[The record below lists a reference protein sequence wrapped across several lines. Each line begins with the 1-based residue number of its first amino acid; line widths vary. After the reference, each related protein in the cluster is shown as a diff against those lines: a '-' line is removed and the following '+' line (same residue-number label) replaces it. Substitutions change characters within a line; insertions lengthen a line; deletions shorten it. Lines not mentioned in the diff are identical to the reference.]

1 MLYAFIFSLLFWSQP
16 KSALTQHTQWVIHK
30 NSSLQVA
37 GTSNVK
43 DFTCRLES
51 VELPDTLA
59 FTLSAAAQ
67 IIVFKQHKLCIPV
80 DPFDCGNP
88 LIQKDFKRTL
98 KCDTFP
104 NIELQ
109 FLDLRLSG
117 GKFWWKEPLQGAIS
131 ITIGGKAK
139 RYLLDYDLHIYGQEV
154 IELNGQRTL
163 SLADF
168 SLTPPKRLAG
178 LVKIDEEVN
187 VSFRLVLHAIN
198 NSAFTAFQSN
208 Q

>member
-1 MLYAFIFSLLFWSQP
+1 M
-16 KSALTQHTQWVIHK
+16 
-30 NSSLQVA
+30 A

-51 VELPDTLA
+51 VELPDTLS
-59 FTLSAAAQ
+59 FTLSTASQ
-67 IIVFKQHKLCIPV
+67 IIVFKQHKLCIPI

-98 KCDTFP
+98 KCEDYP

-109 FLDLRLSG
+109 FLDLRMSG
-117 GKFWWKEPLQGAIS
+117 GTFWWKEPLQGAIS
-131 ITIGGKAK
+131 ITIGGIAR
-139 RYLLDYDLHIYGQEV
+139 RYLLDYDLHIYGEEV
-154 IELNGQRTL
+154 IELNGQRSL

-168 SLTPPKRLAG
+168 NLEPPKRLAG

-187 VSFRLVLHAIN
+187 VGFRLVLHAVN
-198 NSAFTAFQSN
+198 NNAFTALQSK